1 MANIF
6 SVLKSN
12 KSTCMFTTIA
22 ISPQKYVPVESRP
35 KEYRFGGSS
44 PRARRFVA
52 HIRQLV
58 KQHGNK
64 DGERDATP
72 L

>member
-1 MANIF
+1 MAVF
-6 SVLKSN
+6 KSD

-22 ISPQKYVPVESRP
+22 LSPKTYVPVESRP
-35 KEYRFGGSS
+35 KEYRFRGSS

-58 KQHGNK
+58 KEHGNK
-64 DGERDATP
+64 TERDATP

>member
-1 MANIF
+1 
-6 SVLKSN
+6 
-12 KSTCMFTTIA
+12 MFTTIA

-58 KQHGNK
+58 KEHGNK
-64 DGERDATP
+64 DGERRDST
-72 L
+72 LT